1 MNYSKKGIRKKQRQL
16 NSKSTK
22 FGKMFLLTF
31 LKAFLI
37 CCLATV
43 IVVGCLGIG
52 MFKGILASAPD
63 ISNLDVTP
71 SGYATIV
78 YDAEG
83 KQITKLVSTNSNR
96 SYVGMASIPQDLADA
111 FVAIE
116 DERFYEHNGIDIK
129 GIVRAGVE
137 ESKINLTLH
146 RGHLPLPSSCLK
158 TMCLMTG

>member
-1 MNYSKKGIRKKQRQL
+1 MNYSKKGIRKKQQQL

-37 CCLATV
+37 CCLTVV

-71 SGYATIV
+71 S
-78 YDAEG
+78 
-83 KQITKLVSTNSNR
+83 
-96 SYVGMASIPQDLADA
+96 
-111 FVAIE
+111 
-116 DERFYEHNGIDIK
+116 
-129 GIVRAGVE
+129 
-137 ESKINLTLH
+137 
-146 RGHLPLPSSCLK
+146 
-158 TMCLMTG
+158 